1 MKKIVFFAALAV
13 AAVVSCQKENV
24 GQEKSV
30 SIKVNAETLP
40 MTKVSVK
47 DGIRPVWTAGESA
60 ALISTSDFA
69 VEGTYSLTV
78 PDISNEGGKAV
89 FTFDNIK
96 AGNYRII
103 SPESAS
109 VSSTGVVFGIPANQT
124 QKEPGISGSRA
135 CLVGGVKGSTDGVL
149 DDIAVSSETTVYDAY
164 FRLAGAVLQF
174 NVYDSSNP
182 TGEQIK
188 SVSVSAAGAKLS
200 GNITVDYDGAI
211 QAVSGSGSSVSV
223 TIENPEIV
231 VADKASSK
239 GIYAAVVPAEIAAD
253 EAGSVTY
260 TVVTDGSVYEFVSKE
275 ARTWVNGAV
284 NTVEIDLA
292 CATKIERQAP
302 IMSSD
307 HPEAKGD
314 FPMTET
320 EAGVYTI
327 EHVWLS
333 GQENNIYFAAG
344 NSGFYYN
351 AVDGWVSSEDP
362 EFDVVYSNEPV
373 ALKIQQWGGKNYTE
387 KYYTIVLNTN
397 TNKLKVTQDRGER
410 FWISGDN
417 LSWDA
422 RKYEM
427 DVDKTAGKATWS
439 GYLKAGSFK
448 LHGDETL
455 TGDDWKGEWYFLDS
469 SRENGISLNSDG
481 DNKWNVEAGY
491 YTLEFDYKADPMV
504 FTVTKKDNL
513 ELFVNGAALT
523 YSGNNEYTITTEFT
537 KGGDFV
543 LSGCKN
549 LEYVR
554 MDPDFLKDGKFNAKT
569 GTYTFVLHLQS
580 HDNTWE
586 NEQAPTNSWTLFKGV
601 NNGGTYSTKILAGE
615 GVAELAINKCVGW
628 SADASNQPFMAEVE
642 DNVFQFTG
650 RYREQWWHLEPYDRW
665 GNALNFKYM
674 DNQWWGGQTPNGI
687 NLVDNTGKMQQRSD
701 ANLTWKDSN
710 SKWDDWG
717 TYRMTVDMNTAPATV
732 TFDKL

>member
-1 MKKIVFFAALAV
+1 MKKALVIAAALAA
-13 AAVVSCQKENV
+13 AAVSCNKENID
-24 GQEKSV
+24 QEQKLSL
-30 SIKVNAETLP
+30 KVTAETLP
-40 MTKVSVK
+40 MTKLGVK
-47 DGIRPVWTAGESA
+47 DGVSPVWTAGESA
-60 ALISTSDFA
+60 SLVSMSDYS
-69 VEGTYSLTV
+69 VTGKYSLQSK
-78 PDISNEGGKAV
+78 DILSDGAKAM
-89 FTFDNIK
+89 FTFDNVV

-103 SPESAS
+103 SPEPSS
-109 VSSTGVVFGIPANQT
+109 VSADGVVFNIPASQT
-124 QKEPGISGSRA
+124 QKELGISGSRA
-135 CLVGGVKGSTDGVL
+135 SLVGGAGSGDGTL
-149 DDIAVSSETTVYDAY
+149 SDIVVSEESSSCNAY
-164 FRLAGAVLQF
+164 FRLAGALLQF
-174 NVYDSSNP
+174 NVYDSSKP
-182 TGEQIK
+182 TGERIK
-188 SVSVSAAGAKLS
+188 SVSVTAPAAKLC
-200 GNITVDYDGAI
+200 GNVTVGYDGSFKS
-211 QAVSGSGSSVSV
+211 VSGSGSSVSV
-223 TIENPEIV
+223 TVENPEIV
-231 VADKASSK
+231 VADRASSK
-239 GIYAAVVPAEIAAD
+239 GIYAAIVPVEIAAD
-253 EAGSVTY
+253 ESGSVTY
-260 TVVTDGSVYEFVSKE
+260 TVVTDGSVYEFKSKS
-275 ARTWVNGAV
+275 AKKWVNGAV
-284 NTVEIDLA
+284 NFVEIDLA
-292 CATKIERQAP
+292 CATEIERQAP
-302 IMSSD
+302 VMSST
-307 HPEAKGD
+307 HPQASGD
-314 FPMTET
+314 YPMAET
-320 EAGVYTI
+320 ESGVYTI
-327 EHVWLS
+327 EHIWLS
-333 GQENNIYFAAG
+333 DQESDIYFAAG

-387 KYYTIVLNTN
+387 KYYTIILDLN
-397 TNKLKVTQDRGER
+397 TNKLKVLQERGER
-410 FWISGDN
+410 FWIAGDN

-427 DVDKTAGKATWS
+427 DVDNAAGRATWS

-448 LHGDETL
+448 IHGDKTMA
-455 TGDDWKGEWYFLDS
+455 GDDWKGEWYFLDS

-491 YTLEFDYKADPMV
+491 YTLEFDYKAKPMI

-513 ELFVNGAALT
+513 DLFVNGAALT

-586 NEQAPTNSWTLFKGV
+586 NEQAPTNSWTLFKGI

-615 GVAELAINKCVGW
+615 GVAELAINNCVGW
-628 SADASNQPFMAEVE
+628 SADASNQPFMAEIE

-687 NLVDNTGKMQQRSD
+687 KLVDNTGKMQQRSD

-717 TYRMTVDMNTAPATV
+717 TYRVTVDMNTTPATV